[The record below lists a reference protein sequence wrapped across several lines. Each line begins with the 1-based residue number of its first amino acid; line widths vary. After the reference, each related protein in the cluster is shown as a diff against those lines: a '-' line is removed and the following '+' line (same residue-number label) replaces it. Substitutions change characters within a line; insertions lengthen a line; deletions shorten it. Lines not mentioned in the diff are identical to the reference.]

1 MTIKTKICGL
11 KDRSNLDVAIEAGAD
26 YVGFVFFPRSPRNIE
41 LAEAADLVE
50 YAGQRVQSVALTVN
64 ASDEDLLKINSV
76 VNPDWFQLHGSETP
90 ERVSE
95 IKALLKKPILKALG
109 VASVADI
116 ENARQYEKCVD
127 LLLFDAKPVTDGKS
141 LPGGNGITFDWTLL
155 KNVENEMRFML
166 SGGLNPENV
175 RSAIELT
182 GAGAVDVSSGVEKS
196 PGEKDPQLI
205 RNFIAAAH
213 SASKA

>member
-11 KDRSNLDVAIEAGAD
+11 KDRANLDVAIQAGAD
-26 YVGFVFFPRSPRNIE
+26 FVGFVFFPKSPRNVE
-41 LAEAADLVE
+41 LNQAADLVS
-50 YAGQRVQSVALTVN
+50 YTGTRAQSVALVVN
-64 ASDEDLLKINSV
+64 ASNEDLEKINNE

-90 ERVSE
+90 ERASE
-95 IKALLKKPILKALG
+95 IKALVKKPVLKALG
-109 VASVADI
+109 IASQADI
-116 ENARQYEKCVD
+116 ENAKNYQNCVD
-127 LLLFDAKPVTDGKS
+127 FLLFDAKPVADGKS

-155 KNVENEMRFML
+155 KNVEKHIHFML

>member
-26 YVGFVFFPRSPRNIE
+26 FVGFVFFPKSPRNIE
-41 LAEAADLVE
+41 LTEAADLVK
-50 YAGQRVQSVALTVN
+50 YAGKRVQSVALTVN
-64 ASDEDLLKINSV
+64 ASDEDLLKINSE

-95 IKALLKKPILKALG
+95 VKSLLKKPVLKALG
-109 VASVADI
+109 VASAADI
-116 ENARQYEKCVD
+116 EKARQYRKCVD
-127 LLLFDAKPVTDGKS
+127 FLLFDAKPIADGKS